1 MSCLAAGV
9 KGEKLNDKMTDR
21 IPKVNKLHN
30 TNKENFYPM
39 PMYMCF
45 TLCPLLDF
53 IEIDICHRYLVCING
68 QSTETS
74 KLSLNPIRS
83 GSCHLS

>member
-30 TNKENFYPM
+30 TNKEDFYPM

-45 TLCPLLDF
+45 TLCPC
-53 IEIDICHRYLVCING
+53 ICVLPYAHVYVFYPMPM
-68 QSTETS
+68 SM
-74 KLSLNPIRS
+74 
-83 GSCHLS
+83 